1 MNVLLDQHF
10 INGALV
16 APIKGKYIDVI
27 DPSSEEVY
35 GRSASGT
42 AEDIDAAVAAAKA
55 ALPSWGKTTGVERG
69 KILRAIAD
77 AVEKN
82 KPELADKEA
91 VNAGK
96 PIQEAAWDID
106 DVAGCFRH
114 HAKLAEELDAKQG
127 TIVDVGMSEFETRL
141 YYEPSGVGVCVRVS
155 GHARALFFIFLP
167 HALFRARA
175 RRYVLL

>member
-16 APIKGKYIDVI
+16 APVKGKYIDVI

-42 AEDIDAAVAAAKA
+42 AEDIDGAVAAAKA
-55 ALPSWGKTTGVERG
+55 DLPSWGKTTGVERG

-77 AVEKN
+77 AMERN
-82 KPELADKEA
+82 TPELADKEA

-96 PIQEAAWDID
+96 P
-106 DVAGCFRH
+106 
-114 HAKLAEELDAKQG
+114 
-127 TIVDVGMSEFETRL
+127 
-141 YYEPSGVGVCVRVS
+141 PSVREDS
-155 GHARALFFIFLP
+155 TSSSFPCLS
-167 HALFRARA
+167 
-175 RRYVLL
+175 